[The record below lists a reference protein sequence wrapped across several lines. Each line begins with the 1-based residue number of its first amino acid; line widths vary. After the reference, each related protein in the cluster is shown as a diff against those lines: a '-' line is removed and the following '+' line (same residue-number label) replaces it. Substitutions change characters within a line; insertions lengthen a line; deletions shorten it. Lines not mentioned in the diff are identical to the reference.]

1 MTDDNKEIIENSDKN
16 TGKAGTDDSS
26 GDSPKKDEYEKVCF
40 LCRRPESKAGK
51 MIELPSNINICTDCM
66 QKSFDSMNNG
76 TTNYSE
82 LMQNMPNIS
91 MVDLSSIQNRVP
103 EKQRLKKKKQKEEEP
118 VQKFTMKDI
127 PAPHRI
133 KAQLDEYVIGQE
145 QAKEGDV
152 RCGL

>member
-103 EKQRLKKKKQKEEEP
+103 EKQRLKKKKAERGGARTKIYHERHSGSPQDQKLSS
-118 VQKFTMKDI
+118 MSM
-127 PAPHRI
+127 
-133 KAQLDEYVIGQE
+133 
-145 QAKEGDV
+145 
-152 RCGL
+152 